1 MFIIIIEQIP
11 IMYKNYEN
19 RVREFITEM
28 TNPASKIVV
37 KDLTEKVENARTQI
51 IKENSLKKPFIF
63 KGYTTELDRVRNT
76 ERNNKLL
83 YNLPDYPEK
92 KSPIKQNS
100 LSPLRIN
107 YHLDEKI
114 NEINKNKDKNL
125 LNNSLGKTRL
135 PNARRMSITEKRQL
149 NDLIKK
155 DAIIQPQMRF
165 RARTDLER
173 VYDAL
178 NGKYI
183 KNNER
188 EIVERQLRKINL
200 FDYKKPKELL
210 KNKSPGKSNKFSK
223 KIQDMKK
230 SQQNI
235 YGNAKIYY
243 EPKNTD
249 KKSWMRNN
257 NLNREAMG
265 ILSNYHIKTHFKA
278 TKEIAEYQTDNDDLD
293 IKTNDK
299 KSCFLLPNII
309 PKKTISYMSRNSSN
323 PEDALNFSEDYEE
336 NERYETINENEY
348 NRQKNNNPII
358 KGDKIRFDKNKMQ
371 FLEKIAFLKE
381 KEEGK
386 HKDTKNNM
394 EEEDEDITNNFGNNI
409 CNEGLNMVAKKILRE
424 CNVTSPKSRYNNTT
438 HKTNEGKAMIT
449 RGLSIE
455 EFRDKYNLVI

>member
-125 LNNSLGKTRL
+125 LNNSLGKARL

-210 KNKSPGKSNKFSK
+210 KNEIPGKSNKFSK

>member
-63 KGYTTELDRVRNT
+63 KGYTNELDRVRNT

-125 LNNSLGKTRL
+125 LNNSLGKARL

-278 TKEIAEYQTDNDDLD
+278 TKEIAEYQTDNDDLK